1 MDLPHYGQIL
11 TTKKTIASFIDD
23 IERSVTHN
31 AVCLLSTGIIDQDDH
46 LKLYATCSG
55 LYFLSR
61 LVYRDKDGNIRKL
74 DFEQYRKGLFD
85 PHAETVE
92 EVGSILKAYR
102 GVHIRRGIKAD
113 PEKIFDMLKKLES
126 IWCNSI
132 SRLSEQIYIPELAYE
147 LEYVFR
153 KGRNLPFPE
162 YHSKNRLFPDNYNDF
177 EYATGIAGY
186 FEDILGGMF

>member
-61 LVYRDKDGNIRKL
+61 LVYRDNDGNIRKP
-74 DFEQYRKGLFD
+74 DAEQYRKGLFD
-85 PHAETVE
+85 PHAESVE
-92 EVGSILKAYR
+92 EIGSILKACR

-113 PEKIFDMLKKLES
+113 PEKVFDMLKRLES

-132 SRLSEQIYIPELAYE
+132 SCLSEQIYIPELAYE

-153 KGRNLPFPE
+153 KGKSLPFPE
-162 YHSKNRLFPDNYNDF
+162 YHWRDHLFPDNYDDF
-177 EYATGIAGY
+177 DYTSGIAGY